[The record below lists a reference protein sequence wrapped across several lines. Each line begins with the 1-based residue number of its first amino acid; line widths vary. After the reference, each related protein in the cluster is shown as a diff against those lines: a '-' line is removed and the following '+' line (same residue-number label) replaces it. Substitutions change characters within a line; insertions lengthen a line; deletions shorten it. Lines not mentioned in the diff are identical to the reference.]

1 LAVHNPMIRVHT
13 MDFTSLMFKKIVGPF
28 ISMELERLLLAV
40 DVAYRGGWSVT
51 VEEELAFV

>member
-1 LAVHNPMIRVHT
+1 